1 MTEAFKE
8 VRELAGMTPLGA
20 CLKRVLDSY
29 IQEYRDK
36 RAEDEELRLAG
47 RKQRA
52 EAQKSAAKPKG
63 SFFGRLLRRKSS
75 VKREEPAFKAALPKA
90 DRAQRQRRKPM
101 YLKPI
106 NVIVITDGAPSAFC
120 VPGSALSG

>member
-1 MTEAFKE
+1 M
-8 VRELAGMTPLGA
+8 
-20 CLKRVLDSY
+20 LDSY
-29 IQEYRDK
+29 IQEYRDR

-52 EAQKSAAKPKG
+52 ELQKPAAKPKG

-75 VKREEPAFKAALPKA
+75 VGREEPALKAALPKA

-101 YLKPI
+101 YIKPI

-120 VPGSALSG
+120 VPGSVLSG